1 MEQAERNKLHEQGIW
16 VTKDLRQVP
25 IAQMETSWLLNI
37 AKQLV
42 KVAKAKSL
50 WEFEDNIAS
59 AYAFLGTLNG
69 EMAQYSVESD
79 IRYMEE
85 EGEPRPWQFYLWDE
99 PFYRPLANELRKRG
113 ESNALKSIK
122 YPNEY
127 EFYSADEFIEPD
139 LWKEYI
145 KEKLSE

>member
-1 MEQAERNKLHEQGIW
+1 MEQAERDKLHEQGIW

-69 EMAQYSVESD
+69 EMAQYSMESE
-79 IRYMEE
+79 IANMEE
-85 EGEPRPWQFYLWDE
+85 NGEPRPWIFYLWDE
-99 PFYRPLANELRKRG
+99 PFYRPLAEELRKRG
-113 ESNALKSIK
+113 ETKTLDRIK
-122 YPNEY
+122 YPEEDSY
-127 EFYSADEFIEPD
+127 EEWLEPRY
-139 LWKEYI
+139 WKEYI
-145 KEKLSE
+145 KGKLSE